1 MSSPSSSRLPEGWT
15 SAKDS
20 VSGREYFVNLQTKE
34 TRWDFPPSQ
43 ASSAPAAALDDD
55 AATSNNVA
63 KDMAQVTLHDHNHD
77 SDDRKMNDSTMPP
90 PRVVSTP
97 HSQSAGASTD
107 PPTVVPAPAAAT
119 ATATTTTTT
128 TTNTAKKPSST
139 MPAPPPRN
147 KKRFGLGDWNV
158 LLRTANDLALRLG
171 APLRKIRWK
180 EIRQHTTKYDGWV
193 VIRNKVFFITPY
205 LAYHPGGEAIL
216 VKCLGKDATALYD
229 KYHQWVNLE
238 ALIGKLQIGYLD
250 TSRSDDDDDDSD
262 EEDDTAGLSLPD
274 HLALSRR

>member
-1 MSSPSSSRLPEGWT
+1 MSPSSTGLPEGWK
-15 SAKDS
+15 SAKDP
-20 VSGREYFVNLQTKE
+20 VSGREYFFHVKTNE
-34 TRWDFPPSQ
+34 TSWDVPQS
-43 ASSAPAAALDDD
+43 SSAPTDALDD
-55 AATSNNVA
+55 ATSSA
-63 KDMAQVTLHDHNHD
+63 ARDIAQVSLHDE
-77 SDDRKMNDSTMPP
+77 DDRKMNDSTMPP
-90 PRVVSTP
+90 PPSRVT
-97 HSQSAGASTD
+97 GAVNED
-107 PPTVVPAPAAAT
+107 KKKAAPAAAPLTT
-119 ATATTTTTT
+119 AANNDKSTVTPVATTAPTS
-128 TTNTAKKPSST
+128 KKSS

-147 KKRFGLGDWNV
+147 KKRFGLGDWNL
-158 LLRTANDLALRLG
+158 LLRTANDLALRRG

-180 EIRQHTTKYDGWV
+180 EIRQHNTKYDGWV
-193 VIRNKVFFITPY
+193 VILNKVFFITPY

-250 TSRSDDDDDDSD
+250 TSHSDDDDSD